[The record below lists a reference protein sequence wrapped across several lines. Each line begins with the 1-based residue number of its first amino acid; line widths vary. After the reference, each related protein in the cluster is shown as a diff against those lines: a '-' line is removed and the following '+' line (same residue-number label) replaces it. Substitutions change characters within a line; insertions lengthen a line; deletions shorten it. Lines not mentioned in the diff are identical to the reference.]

1 MLRRLQIENYG
12 LIARADVEFAP
23 GITVF
28 SGETGSGKTMLV
40 GALAFALGGRAGPDV
55 IASSARRAIATL
67 TFDPDASLLERL
79 RLDGYELDD
88 GESAAIVREINDAGR
103 SAARLNGR
111 PATAAYL
118 RDVGDAIAE
127 IIGQH
132 EAHRLLAPA
141 YHRELLDRFAGEP
154 ALAMRARLTQAHA
167 RAKSAAQAL
176 DELTE
181 NERRAR
187 ERHDDASVALSEIEA
202 ARLQPGEDER
212 LNERRRFLENAERI
226 SSSLSAAH
234 QALTND
240 ERGAVESLG
249 AAAAALAAVAPFD
262 AELRTL
268 AERAALLQ
276 SDCIELAAEASRA
289 LEGAEFDPA
298 ELDAINAR
306 LEAIDRLKRRYGGDL
321 GAIQAHADEA
331 RRTVDQY
338 ENRDR
343 AIARHRAELAG
354 AQRDVEEAANEL
366 TSVRKRAASELAA
379 RVQPQFEDV
388 ALTGGRFDVAFEQL
402 SAIGINGA
410 EDVEFLFAANAGE
423 PARPLTRVASG
434 GELSRVLLA
443 VVVALA
449 QTRTAQGALVFDEID
464 SGIGGATATAVGAR
478 IGKLARSDQIVCVT
492 HLAQL
497 ARWADEHYVLEKF
510 EKRDGAAIVVRRI
523 GDKKER
529 ESEIARM
536 LSGESHDAALR
547 HARTLLKK

>member
-12 LIARADVEFAP
+12 LIARADVQFAP

-40 GALAFALGGRAGPDV
+40 GALGFALGARAGPDV
-55 IASSARRAIATL
+55 IASGARRAVATL
-67 TFDPDASLLERL
+67 TFDPDDGLLERL

-88 GESAAIVREINDAGR
+88 GETAAIVREINDAGR
-103 SAARLNGR
+103 STARLNGR

-154 ALAMRARLTQAHA
+154 ALAIRARLTASHA

-187 ERHDDASVALSEIEA
+187 ERYDDACVAVSEIEA

-226 SSSLSAAH
+226 ASSLSAAH
-234 QALTND
+234 QALAND

-249 AAAAALAAVAPFD
+249 AAAAPLVAVSQFD
-262 AELRTL
+262 ATLRAL

-276 SDCIELAAEASRA
+276 SDSMELAAAISRA
-289 LEGAEFDPA
+289 LEGADFDPA

-306 LEAIDRLKRRYGGDL
+306 LEAIDRLKRRYGTEVA
-321 GAIQAHADEA
+321 AIQAYADEA
-331 RRTVDQY
+331 RRIVDQY
-338 ENRDR
+338 EDRDR
-343 AIARHRAELAG
+343 AVALHRAELAG
-354 AQRDVEEAANEL
+354 AQRDVENAANEL
-366 TSVRKRAASELAA
+366 TAIRKRAGAELAA
-379 RVQPQFEDV
+379 RVQSQFDDV

-402 SAIGINGA
+402 SSIGINGA
-410 EDVEFLFAANAGE
+410 EDVEFLFSANAGE

-443 VVVALA
+443 LVVALA
-449 QTRTAQGALVFDEID
+449 QTRGAQGALVFDEID

-478 IGKLARSDQIVCVT
+478 IGELSRSDQIVCVT

-497 ARWADEHYVLEKF
+497 ARWADEHYVLEKI
-510 EKRDGAAIVVRRI
+510 EKRGGAAIVVRRI
-523 GDKKER
+523 ADKKER
-529 ESEIARM
+529 EAEIARM

-547 HARTLLKK
+547 HARTLLRK